1 MAKTKKGNIDTTF
14 TDRWGNPIEI
24 HSYLADDSGRVYF
37 VNSHCQAVPSNDE
50 DAPAVALSN
59 FLKDH
64 QVRVLSAD
72 EVLSI
77 NAKGGSSNRAGGE
90 AGAAERRVHRAVQEA
105 PARSP
110 ESYLPEI
117 ADKALAD
124 ELRRRGYHVTAV
136 KPAIIE
142 L

>member
-14 TDRWGNPIEI
+14 TDRLGTPIEI
-24 HSYLADDSGRVYF
+24 HSYLADDSGRVYY

-50 DAPAVALSN
+50 DAPAVALSD
-59 FLKDH
+59 FLKEH

-72 EVLSI
+72 EVLSFRPQ
-77 NAKGGSSNRAGGE
+77 GGPSKRTGNES
-90 AGAAERRVHRAVQEA
+90 GAAGRHVSRTVQEA
-105 PARSP
+105 PSCSP
-110 ESYLPEI
+110 ESFLPEI
-117 ADKALAD
+117 TDKALAE

>member
-14 TDRWGNPIEI
+14 TDRLGTPIEI

-50 DAPAVALSN
+50 DAPAVALSD

-64 QVRVLSAD
+64 QVRVLTAD

-90 AGAAERRVHRAVQEA
+90 AGAAGAPRR
-105 PARSP
+105 PGSPRSP
-110 ESYLPEI
+110 ESFLPEI

>member
-1 MAKTKKGNIDTTF
+1 MAKTKKGNIDTAF

-50 DAPAVALSN
+50 DAPAVALSD

-64 QVRVLSAD
+64 QVRVLTAE

-77 NAKGGSSNRAGGE
+77 NAQGGSSKRTGSG
-90 AGAAERRVHRAVQEA
+90 AGAAERRVHRAGQEA
-105 PARSP
+105 TERSP
-110 ESYLPEI
+110 ESFLPEV

-136 KPAIIE
+136 KPAIVE